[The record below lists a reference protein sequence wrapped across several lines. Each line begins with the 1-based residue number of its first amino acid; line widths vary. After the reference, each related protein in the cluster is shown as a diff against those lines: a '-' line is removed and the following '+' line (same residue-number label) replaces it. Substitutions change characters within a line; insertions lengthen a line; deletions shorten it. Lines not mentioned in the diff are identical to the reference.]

1 MKDWKRI
8 GVFAL
13 AVAAVTLI
21 DHGAKMIAAAGLAG
35 GARYSYL
42 GDFLRLEAAFNTGAI
57 LGLGSQLPDALR
69 VWMMPAVTI
78 AVLVW
83 VSVLLIREAKVGP
96 AYVGLSL
103 VWGGGFSNL
112 VDRLAYGEVFD
123 FFTLG
128 MGTIRTGISN
138 LADVAI
144 MIGIPLILIGWLRA
158 SHEQEQP
165 EEVEKM

>member
-21 DHGAKMIAAAGLAG
+21 DHGSKLIATAGLADG
-35 GARYSYL
+35 VRYSYL
-42 GDFLRLEAAFNTGAI
+42 ADTLRLEAAYNTGAI
-57 LGLGSQLPDALR
+57 LGLGSQLPNALR
-69 VWMMPAVTI
+69 SWVMPAVTVV
-78 AVLVW
+78 VLLW
-83 VSVLLIREAKVGP
+83 VSAMLIRETKMDP
-96 AYVGLSL
+96 AFIGLSL

-112 VDRLAYGEVFD
+112 MDRLAYGKVFD

-128 MGTIRTGISN
+128 VGTLRTGISN

-144 MIGIPLILIGWLRA
+144 MAGIPLILIGWLWSSAAR
-158 SHEQEQP
+158 EQSATVIE
-165 EEVEKM
+165 